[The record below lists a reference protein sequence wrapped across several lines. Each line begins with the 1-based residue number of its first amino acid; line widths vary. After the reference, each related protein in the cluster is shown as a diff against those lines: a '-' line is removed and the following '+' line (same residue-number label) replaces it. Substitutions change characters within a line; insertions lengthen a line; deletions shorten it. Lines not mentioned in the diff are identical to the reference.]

1 MDLSNILLMRFEV
14 ILLVVILLLIVGE
27 IFISQAKKDAVI
39 HLSIF
44 LFGLHTAIG
53 FLNLEEGRLFGGMF
67 HTNAMIELFKNI
79 LNIGVL
85 ILLLQSGD
93 WVKEKIMKNSRGTE
107 FFILLFSSLLGMY
120 FIISST
126 IFIIIIENIIDI
138 NKIHIMLQYRGAK
151 KRPLF
156 EFNFLKN

>member
-93 WVKEKIMKNSRGTE
+93 WVKEKIVDDFNKD
-107 FFILLFSSLLGMY
+107 LFQVL
-120 FIISST
+120 IISKAGSEGVSLIET
-126 IFIIIIENIIDI
+126 RGIFVLDV
-138 NKIHIMLQYRGAK
+138 M
-151 KRPLF
+151 F
-156 EFNFLKN
+156 